1 MSQTDDHAVSGEIAS
16 ETPGDTDA
24 DDSIDPRFADIPGY
38 DDPAHAKVSYEN
50 SMADSVD
57 SFRRSE
63 LVRQLLDDSVPFRH
77 AMDSGQYP
85 NRGLISINDSGSMA
99 IVRVDE
105 VAKAVIIE
113 TGDRWIALDP
123 DDTQNVIQA
132 LQMADD
138 YLEDSN

>member
-1 MSQTDDHAVSGEIAS
+1 
-16 ETPGDTDA
+16 
-24 DDSIDPRFADIPGY
+24 
-38 DDPAHAKVSYEN
+38 
-50 SMADSVD
+50 
-57 SFRRSE
+57 
-63 LVRQLLDDSVPFRH
+63 
-77 AMDSGQYP
+77 MDSGQYP

-138 YLEDSN
+138 YLGGDD